1 MQKNKV
7 VILGAGESGVGAA
20 LLALAKGYSVSDVFV
35 SDSGE
40 LKTSYRN
47 ELNENN
53 ILFEEN
59 GHTEEKILSANLI
72 VKSPGISDK
81 VEIVQQAIAKG
92 IEVISEIEFAYRFT
106 RKTIIAITGS
116 NGKTTTT
123 LLIHHMLVEAGYKA
137 ALAGNVGSSLARHV
151 LEDKAD
157 ILVVEL
163 SSFQL
168 DGIIDFKAGIAVLL
182 NITPDHLDRYDY
194 DFEKYAQSKL
204 SIVKNMTDADLLVYN
219 LEDAELFNRKATLPN
234 DLVLKTFSISKES
247 DAYVKDGDLVFKT
260 STGLVTIPSEALLLP
275 GEHNQMNMM
284 AAITVALAYDIS
296 RDTIINALASFK
308 NQPNRLEYIANINGV
323 EFINDSKAT
332 NVEAVYYALGSYD
345 QPIVWIAGGQ
355 DKGNDYVQIKQL
367 VEEKVKAMVCLG
379 LDNTKLVE
387 FFSGSVDNI
396 SETTTVEGAA
406 EMAFNY
412 AQNSDIVLLSPA
424 CASFDL
430 FDNYAQRGEMF
441 KEAVLNLKDKV
452 A

>member
-1 MQKNKV
+1 MPKNQI

-20 LLALAKGYSVSDVFV
+20 LLAQAKGYNVFV
-35 SDSGE
+35 SDYSEIKKAYRDE
-40 LKTSYRN
+40 LS
-47 ELNENN
+47 ENN

-59 GHTEEKILSANLI
+59 GHSAEKILSTDII

-81 VEIVQQAIAKG
+81 AKIVQKAIAKG

-123 LLIHHMLVEAGYKA
+123 LLIHHLLVAAGYKA
-137 ALAGNVGSSLARHV
+137 ALTGNVGSSLARHV
-151 LEDKAD
+151 IKDEAD

-168 DGIIDFKAGIAVLL
+168 DGMVDFKAGIAVLL

-204 SIVKNMTDADLLVYN
+204 RIVNNMTPADLLVYN
-219 LEDAELFNRKATLPN
+219 LEDDELFNRKTDLPEE
-234 DLVLKTFSISKES
+234 LVLKTISISKES
-247 DAYVKDGDLVFKT
+247 DAYASNGDLVFN
-260 STGLVTIPSEALLLP
+260 SASGLMIVPKEALPLR
-275 GEHNQMNMM
+275 GEHNQMNLM
-284 AAITVALAYDIS
+284 AAITVALAYDVD
-296 RDTIINALASFK
+296 RETIISALSSFK

-323 EFINDSKAT
+323 EFVNDSKAT

-355 DKGNDYVQIKQL
+355 DKGNDYGQIKEL
-367 VEEKVKAMVCLG
+367 VEKKVKAMVCLG
-379 LDNTKLVE
+379 LDNAKLVE

-396 SETTTVEGAA
+396 SQTTTVEEAA

-412 AQNSDIVLLSPA
+412 AQSSDIVLLSPA

>member
-1 MQKNKV
+1 MQKDKI

-20 LLALAKGYSVSDVFV
+20 LLALAKGYSDVFV
-35 SDSGE
+35 SDYGI
-40 LKTSYRN
+40 LADSYRD
-47 ELNENN
+47 ELYENN
-53 ILFEEN
+53 ISFEEQ
-59 GHTEEKILSANLI
+59 GHTHEKILSADLI
-72 VKSPGISDK
+72 IKSPGISDEA
-81 VEIVQQAIAKG
+81 EIVQKAVAKG

-106 RKTIIAITGS
+106 NKTIIAITGS

-123 LLIHHMLVEAGYKA
+123 LLIHHLLITAGFKA

-168 DGIIDFKAGIAVLL
+168 DGMVDFKAAIAVLL

-194 DFEKYAQSKL
+194 DFERYAQSKL
-204 SIVKNMTDADLLVYN
+204 SIVNNMTNADLLVYN
-219 LEDAELFNRKATLPN
+219 LEDAELNKRRKDLPE
-234 DLVLKTFSISKES
+234 DLVLRTFSISKES
-247 DAYVKDGDLVFKT
+247 DAYVNNDDLVFNT
-260 STGLVTIPSEALLLP
+260 STGLLTIPKEALILR

-284 AAITVALAYDIS
+284 AAITVALAYDIEQE
-296 RDTIINALASFK
+296 TIIAALASFK
-308 NQPNRLEYIANINGV
+308 NQPNRLEFIANINGV

-332 NVEAVYYALGSYD
+332 NVEAVYYALGTYD

-355 DKGNDYVQIKQL
+355 DKGNDYAQIKQL
-367 VEEKVKAMVCLG
+367 VEKKVKAMVCLG
-379 LDNTKLVE
+379 LDNAKLMK
-387 FFSGSVDNI
+387 FFSSSVDNI
-396 SETTTVEGAA
+396 SETTTVEEAA

-412 AQNSDIVLLSPA
+412 AKSSDVVLLSPA

-441 KEAVLNLKDKV
+441 KAAVLNLKEKV

>member
-1 MQKNKV
+1 MQKNRI

-20 LLALAKGYSVSDVFV
+20 LLAQANDYDVFV
-35 SDSGE
+35 SDNGE
-40 LKTSYRN
+40 LKASYRD
-47 ELNENN
+47 ELRGSK

-59 GHTEEKILSANLI
+59 GHSADRILSAEI
-72 VKSPGISDK
+72 MVKSPGISDK
-81 VEIVQQAIAKG
+81 ASIVQQAITKG

-106 RKTIIAITGS
+106 NKTIIAITGS

-123 LLIHHMLVEAGYKA
+123 LLIHHLLVAAGYKA
-137 ALAGNVGSSLARHV
+137 ALTGNVGSSLARHV
-151 LEDKAD
+151 LEDEAD

-168 DGIIDFKAGIAVLL
+168 DGMVDFKAGIAVLL

-204 SIVKNMTDADLLVYN
+204 SIVNNMTEADLLVYN
-219 LEDAELFNRKATLPN
+219 LEDPELNKRKTSLPE
-234 DLVLKTFSISKES
+234 DLILKTFSISEES
-247 DAYVKDGDLVFKT
+247 DAYTSNGDLVFNT
-260 STGLVTIPSEALLLP
+260 ASGLMTIPKEALPLR
-275 GEHNQMNMM
+275 GAHNQMNLM
-284 AAITVALAYDIS
+284 AAITVALAYDI
-296 RDTIINALASFK
+296 DKETIIGALSSFK

-323 EFINDSKAT
+323 EFVNDSKAT

-355 DKGNDYVQIKQL
+355 DKGNDYAQIKKL
-367 VEEKVKAMVCLG
+367 VQKKVKAMVCLG
-379 LDNTKLVE
+379 LDNAKLVE
-387 FFSGSVDNI
+387 FFSDSVDNI
-396 SETTTVEGAA
+396 AQTTTVEEAA

-412 AQNSDIVLLSPA
+412 AQSSDIVLLSPA

>member
-1 MQKNKV
+1 M
-7 VILGAGESGVGAA
+7 GAGESGVGAA
-20 LLALAKGYSVSDVFV
+20 LLAQANDYDVFV
-35 SDSGE
+35 SDNGE
-40 LKTSYRN
+40 LKASYRD
-47 ELNENN
+47 ELRGSK

-59 GHTEEKILSANLI
+59 GHSADRILSAEI
-72 VKSPGISDK
+72 MVKSPGISDK
-81 VEIVQQAIAKG
+81 ASIVQQAITKG

-106 RKTIIAITGS
+106 NKTIIAITGS

-123 LLIHHMLVEAGYKA
+123 LLIHHLLVAAGYKA
-137 ALAGNVGSSLARHV
+137 ALTGNVGSSLARHV
-151 LEDKAD
+151 LEDEAD

-168 DGIIDFKAGIAVLL
+168 DGMVDFKAGIAVLL

-204 SIVKNMTDADLLVYN
+204 SIVNNMTEADLLVYN
-219 LEDAELFNRKATLPN
+219 LEDPELNKRKTSLPE
-234 DLVLKTFSISKES
+234 DLILKTFSISEES
-247 DAYVKDGDLVFKT
+247 DAYTSNGDLVFNT
-260 STGLVTIPSEALLLP
+260 ASGLMTIPKEALPLR
-275 GEHNQMNMM
+275 GAHNQMNLM
-284 AAITVALAYDIS
+284 AAITVALAYDI
-296 RDTIINALASFK
+296 DKETIIGALSSFK

-323 EFINDSKAT
+323 EFVNDSKAT

-355 DKGNDYVQIKQL
+355 DKGNDYAQIKKL
-367 VEEKVKAMVCLG
+367 VQKKVKAMVCLG
-379 LDNTKLVE
+379 LDNAKLVE
-387 FFSGSVDNI
+387 FFSDSVDNI
-396 SETTTVEGAA
+396 AQTTTVEEAA

-412 AQNSDIVLLSPA
+412 AQSSDIVLLSPA

>member
-1 MQKNKV
+1 MQKNKI

-20 LLALAKGYSVSDVFV
+20 LLAQANGYVVFV
-35 SDSGE
+35 SDYGE
-40 LKTSYRN
+40 IKSSYRD
-47 ELNENN
+47 ELNDNK

-59 GHTEEKILSANLI
+59 GHTAEKILSAELI

-81 VEIVQQAIAKG
+81 AMIVQQAVAKG
-92 IEVISEIEFAYRFT
+92 IAVISEIEFAYRFT
-106 RKTIIAITGS
+106 NKTIIAITGS

-123 LLIHHMLVEAGYKA
+123 LLIHHILVAAGFKA
-137 ALAGNVGSSLARHV
+137 ALTGNVGSSLARHV
-151 LEDKAD
+151 LADKDD

-168 DGIIDFKAGIAVLL
+168 DGTVDFKAGIAVLL

-194 DFEKYAQSKL
+194 DFEKYAQSKM
-204 SIVKNMTDADLLVYN
+204 SIVANMSEADLLVYN
-219 LEDAELFNRKATLPN
+219 LEDPELDKRKADLA
-234 DLVLKTFSISKES
+234 DELVLKTFSISKES
-247 DAYVKDGDLVFKT
+247 DAYVHNGDLVFNT
-260 STGLVTIPSEALLLP
+260 SAGRMTIPKDALPLR
-275 GEHNQMNMM
+275 GEHNQMNLM
-284 AAITVALAYDIS
+284 AAITVALAYDID
-296 RDTIINALASFK
+296 RETIIGALSSFK
-308 NQPNRLEYIANINGV
+308 NQPNRLEYIASINGV

-355 DKGNDYVQIKQL
+355 DKGNDYAQIKQL
-367 VEEKVKAMVCLG
+367 VAEKVKAMVCLG
-379 LDNTKLVE
+379 LDNAKLVE
-387 FFSGSVDNI
+387 FFSDSVDNI
-396 SETTTVEGAA
+396 SQTTTVEEAA

-412 AQNSDIVLLSPA
+412 AQSADVVLLSPA

>member
-1 MQKNKV
+1 M
-7 VILGAGESGVGAA
+7 GAGESGVGAA
-20 LLALAKGYSVSDVFV
+20 LLAQANDYDVFV
-35 SDSGE
+35 SDNGE
-40 LKTSYRN
+40 LKASYRD
-47 ELNENN
+47 ELRGSK

-59 GHTEEKILSANLI
+59 GHSADRILSAEI
-72 VKSPGISDK
+72 MVKSPGISDK
-81 VEIVQQAIAKG
+81 ASIVQQAIAKG

-106 RKTIIAITGS
+106 NKTIIAITGS

-123 LLIHHMLVEAGYKA
+123 LLIHHLLVAAGYKA
-137 ALAGNVGSSLARHV
+137 ALTGNVGSSLARHV
-151 LEDKAD
+151 LEDEAD

-168 DGIIDFKAGIAVLL
+168 DGMVDFKAGIAVLL

-204 SIVKNMTDADLLVYN
+204 SIVNNMTEADLLVYN
-219 LEDAELFNRKATLPN
+219 LEDPELNKRKTSLPE
-234 DLVLKTFSISKES
+234 DLILKTFSISEES
-247 DAYVKDGDLVFKT
+247 DAYTSNGDLVFNT
-260 STGLVTIPSEALLLP
+260 ASGLMTIPKEALPLR
-275 GEHNQMNMM
+275 GAHNQMNLM
-284 AAITVALAYDIS
+284 AAITVALAYDI
-296 RDTIINALASFK
+296 DKETIIGALSSFK

-323 EFINDSKAT
+323 EFVNDSKAT

-355 DKGNDYVQIKQL
+355 DKGNDYAQIKKL
-367 VEEKVKAMVCLG
+367 VQKKVKAMVCLG
-379 LDNTKLVE
+379 LDNAKLVE
-387 FFSGSVDNI
+387 FFSDSVDNI
-396 SETTTVEGAA
+396 AQTTTVEEAA

-412 AQNSDIVLLSPA
+412 AQSSDIVLLSPA

>member
-1 MQKNKV
+1 MQKNKI

-20 LLALAKGYSVSDVFV
+20 LLAQAKGYDVFV
-35 SDSGE
+35 SDYGE
-40 LKTSYRN
+40 LKASYRD

-59 GHTEEKILSANLI
+59 GHTSEKILSADLI

-81 VEIVQQAIAKG
+81 VKIVQLALAKG

-168 DGIIDFKAGIAVLL
+168 DGMVDFKAGIAVLL

-204 SIVKNMTDADLLVYN
+204 SIIKNMTDADLLVYN
-219 LEDAELFNRKATLPN
+219 LEDAELNNRKKDLPG
-234 DLVLKTFSISKES
+234 DLVLKTFSISKDS
-247 DAYVKDGDLVFKT
+247 DAYVSNGDLVFNT
-260 STGLVTIPSEALLLP
+260 STGLVTIPKEALKLR

-284 AAITVALAYDIS
+284 AAITEALAYDI
-296 RDTIINALASFK
+296 DKETIINALASFK
-308 NQPNRLEYIANINGV
+308 NQPNRLEYIASINGV

-355 DKGNDYVQIKQL
+355 DKGNDYAQIKQL

-379 LDNTKLVE
+379 LDNAKLVE
-387 FFSGSVDNI
+387 FFSGSVENI
-396 SETTTVEGAA
+396 SETTTVEEAA

-441 KEAVLNLKDKV
+441 KAAVLNLKDKV